1 MSVVDTLFFVLYVN
15 RSKWVSFV
23 CQAMLKRK
31 MSFNFRAQHAIQAIF
46 WRWKHEDTCAS
57 SFSFPQLKL
66 FYQSQEFLCV
76 ELHTTKGKKT
86 QLHNCLFCFVF
97 FRLNKV
103 FMITRFQIGYFF
115 LFEIVDC
122 TQVSMKLNLE
132 LSKLMIFLN
141 ALVRVVLM
149 GACKTP
155 LSQNA
160 RILHHL
166 EFLRCPTIAVTP
178 LTRSLTNSHRIPFMT
193 KMRMSS
199 LSRSDCCCSGSIAFS

>member
-1 MSVVDTLFFVLYVN
+1 MEVFMTLSVHWASIYSCSVACECGWYAFFVLYVN

-31 MSFNFRAQHAIQAIF
+31 MSFNFPAQHAIQAIF

-160 RILHHL
+160 RILHH
-166 EFLRCPTIAVTP
+166 FGIPQMSHNRSHSTH
-178 LTRSLTNSHRIPFMT
+178 SLTNQ
-193 KMRMSS
+193 
-199 LSRSDCCCSGSIAFS
+199 

>member
-1 MSVVDTLFFVLYVN
+1 MEVFMTLSVHWASIYSCSVACECGWYAFFVLYVN

-31 MSFNFRAQHAIQAIF
+31 MSFNFPAQHAIQAIF

-103 FMITRFQIGYFF
+103 FMITRFQIGFF
-115 LFEIVDC
+115 F
-122 TQVSMKLNLE
+122 SFRN
-132 LSKLMIFLN
+132 
-141 ALVRVVLM
+141 R
-149 GACKTP
+149 
-155 LSQNA
+155 
-160 RILHHL
+160 RLH
-166 EFLRCPTIAVTP
+166 A
-178 LTRSLTNSHRIPFMT
+178 S
-193 KMRMSS
+193 
-199 LSRSDCCCSGSIAFS
+199 